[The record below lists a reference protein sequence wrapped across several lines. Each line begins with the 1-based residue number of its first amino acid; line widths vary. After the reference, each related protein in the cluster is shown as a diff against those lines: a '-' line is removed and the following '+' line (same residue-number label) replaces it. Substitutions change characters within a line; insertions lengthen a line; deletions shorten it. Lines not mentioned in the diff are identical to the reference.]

1 MKMIRVIAEVGILY
15 VFYLAG
21 DALQKLL
28 HLPVPG
34 SIVGLLLL
42 FALLLLKIVPVKL
55 IENGSSFI
63 LAYLPMFFIP
73 ATAGIMNHLDIFS
86 GRGLLLIAILI
97 ISSVLTMVVTAH
109 SSQWITGLG
118 SRQAGGRQSFPAD
131 GLGEKRKGA

>member
-1 MKMIRVIAEVGILY
+1 MKIIRIIVQVGVLY

-21 DALQKLL
+21 DYLQKLL

-42 FALLLLKIVPVKL
+42 FILLLFKIVPVKL
-55 IENGSSFI
+55 IEDGSLFI

-86 GRGLLLIAILI
+86 GRGLLMIGILVV
-97 ISSVLTMVVTAH
+97 SSVLTMVVTAH
-109 SSQWITGLG
+109 ASDWIAGRRIRRRNHAAVTAVREKGSQ
-118 SRQAGGRQSFPAD
+118 A
-131 GLGEKRKGA
+131 

>member
-1 MKMIRVIAEVGILY
+1 MKIIRIIAQVVVLY
-15 VFYLAG
+15 IFFLAG
-21 DALQKLL
+21 DYLQKLL

-42 FALLLLKIVPVKL
+42 FVLLLFNIVPVKL
-55 IENGSSFI
+55 IEEGSLFI

-86 GRGLLLIAILI
+86 GRGLLMIGILV

-109 SSQWITGLG
+109 ASEWITGRRAARSNRSNLTVVREKG
-118 SRQAGGRQSFPAD
+118 SEA
-131 GLGEKRKGA
+131 

>member
-1 MKMIRVIAEVGILY
+1 MKIIRVIAEVAILY

-21 DALQKLL
+21 DVLQKLL

-42 FALLLLKIVPVKL
+42 FVLLLLKIVPVKL

-86 GRGLLLIAILI
+86 GRGCCSLRFWLSAAYSPWLLLPIPASGLPA
-97 ISSVLTMVVTAH
+97 SV
-109 SSQWITGLG
+109 
-118 SRQAGGRQSFPAD
+118 QAVPAD
-131 GLGEKRKGA
+131 RPCLLKV

>member
-1 MKMIRVIAEVGILY
+1 MKIIRIIAEVGILY
-15 VFYLAG
+15 AFYLAG
-21 DALQKLL
+21 DYLQKLL

-42 FALLLLKIVPVKL
+42 FILLLCKIVPLKL

-86 GRGLLLIAILI
+86 GRGLLLIAILVV
-97 ISSVLTMVVTAH
+97 SSVLTMVVTAH
-109 SSQWITGLG
+109 SSQWFISRSARRRNSYRAG
-118 SRQAGGRQSFPAD
+118 SLR
-131 GLGEKRKGA
+131 EKGKEA

>member
-1 MKMIRVIAEVGILY
+1 MKIVRIIAEVGILY
-15 VFYLAG
+15 AFYLAG
-21 DALQKLL
+21 DYLQKLL

-42 FALLLLKIVPVKL
+42 FILLLCKIVPLKL

-86 GRGLLLIAILI
+86 GRGLLLIAILVV
-97 ISSVLTMVVTAH
+97 SSVLTMVVTAH
-109 SSQWITGLG
+109 SSQWFTGRSARRRSSYRTG
-118 SRQAGGRQSFPAD
+118 SLR
-131 GLGEKRKGA
+131 EKGKEA

>member
-1 MKMIRVIAEVGILY
+1 MKIIRVIAEVGLLY
-15 VFYLAG
+15 VFYLIG
-21 DALQKLL
+21 DYLQKLL

-42 FALLLLKIVPVKL
+42 FVLLLLRIVPVKL

-86 GRGLLLIAILI
+86 GRGLLLIAILVV
-97 ISSVLTMVVTAH
+97 SSVLTMVVTAH
-109 SSQWITGLG
+109 SSEWIAGLSA
-118 SRQAGGRQSFPAD
+118 SRSSRRPYRARGIR
-131 GLGEKRKGA
+131 EKGKEA

>member
-1 MKMIRVIAEVGILY
+1 MTKIIRITAEVCLLY
-15 VFYLAG
+15 VFFLAG
-21 DALQKLL
+21 DFLQRLL

-42 FALLLLKIVPVKL
+42 FVLLLLRIVPVKL

-86 GRGLLLIAILI
+86 GRGLLLIGVLV

-109 SSQWITGLG
+109 SSQWIASRTVKRMPHRRYGERSLTG
-118 SRQAGGRQSFPAD
+118 
-131 GLGEKRKGA
+131 KGKEA

>member
-1 MKMIRVIAEVGILY
+1 MKIIRVIAEVCLLY
-15 VFYLAG
+15 VFFLAG
-21 DALQKLL
+21 DYLQKLL
-28 HLPVPG
+28 HLPIPG

-42 FALLLLKIVPVKL
+42 FVLLLLKIVPVKL

-86 GRGLLLIAILI
+86 GRGLLLIGILV

-109 SSQWITGLG
+109 SSQWIA
-118 SRQAGGRQSFPAD
+118 SRSV
-131 GLGEKRKGA
+131 KRLTRRTYRARNLQGKGKEA

>member
-1 MKMIRVIAEVGILY
+1 MKITRIIAEVCLLY
-15 VFYLAG
+15 VFFLAG
-21 DALQKLL
+21 GYLQELL
-28 HLPVPG
+28 HLPIPG

-42 FALLLLKIVPVKL
+42 FVLLLLKIVPVKL

-86 GRGLLLIAILI
+86 GRGLLLIGILV

-109 SSQWITGLG
+109 SSQWIAAR
-118 SRQAGGRQSFPAD
+118 SV
-131 GLGEKRKGA
+131 KRLTRRTYRARNVQGKGKEA

>member
-1 MKMIRVIAEVGILY
+1 MKIIRIIAEVGILY
-15 VFYLAG
+15 AFYLAG
-21 DALQKLL
+21 DYLQKLL

-42 FALLLLKIVPVKL
+42 FILLLCKIVPLKL

-86 GRGLLLIAILI
+86 GRGLLLIAILVV
-97 ISSVLTMVVTAH
+97 SSVLTMVVTAH
-109 SSQWITGLG
+109 SSQWFTGRSARRRSRNSYRTG
-118 SRQAGGRQSFPAD
+118 SLR
-131 GLGEKRKGA
+131 EKGKEA

>member
-1 MKMIRVIAEVGILY
+1 MKIIRVIAEVGLLY
-15 VFYLAG
+15 VFYLIG
-21 DALQKLL
+21 DYLQKLL

-42 FALLLLKIVPVKL
+42 FVLLLLRIVPVKL

-86 GRGLLLIAILI
+86 GRGLLLIAILVV
-97 ISSVLTMVVTAH
+97 SSVLTMVVTAH
-109 SSQWITGLG
+109 SSEWIAGLSANRS
-118 SRQAGGRQSFPAD
+118 SRRPLRARGIR
-131 GLGEKRKGA
+131 EKGKEA

>member
-1 MKMIRVIAEVGILY
+1 MKIIRIIAEVGILY
-15 VFYLAG
+15 AFYLAG
-21 DALQKLL
+21 DYLQKLL

-42 FALLLLKIVPVKL
+42 FILLLCKIVPLKL

-86 GRGLLLIAILI
+86 GRGLLLIAILVV
-97 ISSVLTMVVTAH
+97 SSVLTMVVTAH
-109 SSQWITGLG
+109 SSQWFTGRSARRRNSYRAG
-118 SRQAGGRQSFPAD
+118 SLR
-131 GLGEKRKGA
+131 EKGKEA

>member
-1 MKMIRVIAEVGILY
+1 MKIIRVIAEVCLLY
-15 VFYLAG
+15 VFFLAG
-21 DALQKLL
+21 DYLQKLL

-42 FALLLLKIVPVKL
+42 FVLLLLKIVPVKL

-86 GRGLLLIAILI
+86 GRGLLLIGILVV
-97 ISSVLTMVVTAH
+97 SSVLTMVVTAH
-109 SSQWITGLG
+109 SSQWIA
-118 SRQAGGRQSFPAD
+118 SRSA
-131 GLGEKRKGA
+131 KRLTRRTYRARRLQGKGKEA